1 MTAFTTSS
9 GCSWIS
15 QWAGVQL
22 DLLVRPGDELGLQ
35 IPDLLPREDLE
46 ISCAEN
52 VENGL
57 HDLGRDIRAREEQA
71 RHGPVPV
78 EGCAQRARLRENL
91 DILVDLVVWHRGRR
105 AYSA

>member
-35 IPDLLPREDLE
+35 VPDLLPREDLE
-46 ISCAEN
+46 ISCAED
-52 VENGL
+52 VENGPSL
-57 HDLGRDIRAREEQA
+57 SPQGEPLSSVGSSEDTHHSRSTIA
-71 RHGPVPV
+71 
-78 EGCAQRARLRENL
+78 
-91 DILVDLVVWHRGRR
+91 
-105 AYSA
+105 